1 MYQKRF
7 IGIDKKNKENSV
19 KILIETRNE
28 DYIQCK
34 NNILI
39 FHEKMN

>member
-1 MYQKRF
+1 MYQKIF
-7 IGIDKKNKENSV
+7 IGTDEKTKENFAE
-19 KILIETRNE
+19 ILIETRND